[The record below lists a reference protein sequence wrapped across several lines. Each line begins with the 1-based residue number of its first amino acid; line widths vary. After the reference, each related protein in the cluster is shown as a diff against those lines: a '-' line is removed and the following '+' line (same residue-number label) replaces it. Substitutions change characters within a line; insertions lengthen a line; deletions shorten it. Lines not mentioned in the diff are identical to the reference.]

1 MSAHA
6 HFVPRLIGRGAMAA
20 PPAADDG
27 REESLPPFGDDYWT
41 DAVTRARVEKIVA
54 EGLQVTRRKELPG
67 ATRAPCLPRVARRR
81 HHADWRSSGA
91 LALQGCPTDIRLA
104 LPQTVG
110 NIAPG
115 MHAPCGTLS
124 LRSLRED
131 GADVPLAELY
141 ARDAAAG
148 KLSVLNFGSYT

>member
-1 MSAHA
+1 
-6 HFVPRLIGRGAMAA
+6 MAA

-54 EGLQVTRRKELPG
+54 EG
-67 ATRAPCLPRVARRR
+67 
-81 HHADWRSSGA
+81 
-91 LALQGCPTDIRLA
+91 LQGCPTDIRLA